1 MRSDVSILGLVAWL
15 GASAASTTPILAK
28 NPLSEVS
35 TNTTPH
41 TPNARVTF
49 SYGFQISRI
58 YFTKQ
63 QSLPQLHWDHQQQVQ
78 IKNATLYAIEGDV
91 ERPVAISI
99 YWTQHDREDYVRPS
113 GTPDLPIAT
122 TEDVK
127 RKPGQSFLE
136 TPSGKREV
144 QPPLQG
150 SLQCKTLDYQL
161 AQTRKDPRFSGEA
174 KSANHPFIVNSLTDR
189 EYIILEPSK
198 YEEQDAFDK
207 PLYLALECP
216 PASPSLGELQAGFA
230 KVNESTPYRW
240 EGFIEGLSNGEEP
253 NPRAIPTP
261 GPTSTAGLDPTDN
274 GSTATATP
282 GSSLVSGPPGGG
294 SGGLTPGAIA
304 GIVIGSVVGV
314 LLIVALAYFLC
325 FRRRDG
331 GKQQRRHIHGDVGYA
346 SDSGAAAMMMR
357 EKDISG
363 VNHSSPQSA
372 FADDGGRLH
381 DRGGVAGEND
391 STNYSSTPPYQEER
405 GPVAGI
411 GAHSQRSTD
420 SLPQNDY
427 SPYNSGNGD
436 QGSSIHRPQS
446 YAADSAIG
454 VAVTG
459 GSGSAPN
466 AERER
471 NGSVGGGTVGRAS
484 HHTSRPG
491 SEVRSPS
498 RYAHLIEEGMTEDEI
513 RRLEDEERQLDAAIE
528 DAGEAW

>member
-1 MRSDVSILGLVAWL
+1 MYLSLSWVDAANTPGKSFTTVFTVSNKSLDD
-15 GASAASTTPILAK
+15 SELAGY
-28 NPLSEVS
+28 L
-35 TNTTPH
+35 
-41 TPNARVTF
+41 R
-49 SYGFQISRI
+49 
-58 YFTKQ
+58 
-63 QSLPQLHWDHQQQVQ
+63 SLP
-78 IKNATLYAIEGDV
+78 
-91 ERPVAISI
+91 
-99 YWTQHDREDYVRPS
+99 
-113 GTPDLPIAT
+113 
-122 TEDVK
+122 
-127 RKPGQSFLE
+127 
-136 TPSGKREV
+136 
-144 QPPLQG
+144 
-150 SLQCKTLDYQL
+150 
-161 AQTRKDPRFSGEA
+161 
-174 KSANHPFIVNSLTDR
+174 
-189 EYIILEPSK
+189 
-198 YEEQDAFDK
+198 DA
-207 PLYLALECP
+207 
-216 PASPSLGELQAGFA
+216 
-230 KVNESTPYRW
+230 TPYRE
-240 EGFIEGLSNGEEP
+240 EGYTLQGNQIILTNATSSAATQSTSATTSRPTAPALSNSDD
-253 NPRAIPTP
+253 TKDQP
-261 GPTSTAGLDPTDN
+261 GKN
-274 GSTATATP
+274 GVL
-282 GSSLVSGPPGGG
+282 GS
-294 SGGLTPGAIA
+294 GAIA
-304 GIVIGSVVGV
+304 GIVIGSVIGV
-314 LLIVALAYFLC
+314 LLIIALAYFLC
-325 FRRRDG
+325 FRRRAG
-331 GKQQRRHIHGDVGYA
+331 GKQRGRHIHGDVGYA

-357 EKDISG
+357 EKDMSG

-411 GAHSQRSTD
+411 GAHPQRSTD

-528 DAGEAW
+528 NAGRHGRPK